1 MKNIPSPRIPDN
13 KRAWREH
20 ARLIWAITAKDL
32 LEVVKNKSTI
42 SVLISALFILGMYRM
57 LPTLTTRMEPP
68 GVLVYDAGDSA
79 LVAAGT
85 IHTDFIRGFIRAEV
99 VSYKD
104 YVTHGGMKG
113 AKEKGLYRL
122 EGREY
127 VVQEADI
134 ILFRVAT

>member
-1 MKNIPSPRIPDN
+1 MKNIPSPRKPDN

-42 SVLISALFILGMYRM
+42 SVLISALFILVLYRM

-79 LVAAGT
+79 LVAFLVSKGMMYQGFQDIPGHAAGNT
-85 IHTDFIRGFIRAEV
+85 LVLRACHTPVDDLAFTLV
-99 VSYKD
+99 VS
-104 YVTHGGMKG
+104 
-113 AKEKGLYRL
+113 
-122 EGREY
+122 
-127 VVQEADI
+127 
-134 ILFRVAT
+134 